1 MRCRAE
7 LLLRA
12 ANNVHDDHEINHTEQ
27 QNSYT
32 LLFVDIYK
40 YMMTITNER
49 EIQLEWIQL
58 SPS

>member
-1 MRCRAE
+1 M
-7 LLLRA
+7 LLRA
-12 ANNVHDDHEINHTEQ
+12 ANMHDDHEINHTEQ

-40 YMMTITNER
+40 YMMTTTNER